1 MIIKITI
8 SLALVVFL
16 ATVHAEQRFQSHDA
30 IYAAV
35 RSAIEKKINHSI
47 EYEINVIAL
56 DSQLQLP
63 ECAMPLEAYV
73 KADIVKA
80 GRTTVGVRCNTQNKW
95 TIFSSAVV
103 KFFAAVMVLTEPVQR
118 GEIIAG
124 QMLVSEKRDVSTLRE
139 DYFTQAEQVENKQ
152 AARALAAGTILS
164 LRNLSEPK
172 LVKKGD
178 KVVISTTQTAFS
190 ITMSGLAMMDGR
202 KGQLIK
208 VKNLSS
214 GRIINATVI
223 EPGLVSVK

>member
-1 MIIKITI
+1 MIIKSSIT
-8 SLALVVFL
+8 LALAVFF
-16 ATVHAEQRFQSHDA
+16 AAAHAEQRFQSHDA

-35 RSAIEKKINHSI
+35 KSAVEKKINYSI
-47 EYEINVIAL
+47 EYEINVIPL

-63 ECAMPLEAYV
+63 ECAVPLEAYV

-80 GRTTVGVRCNTQNKW
+80 GRTTVGVRCNTKNKW

-103 KFFAAVMVLTEPVQR
+103 KFFAMVMVLTEPVQR
-118 GEIIAG
+118 GKIITG
-124 QMLVSEKRDVSTLRE
+124 QILGSEKRDVSALRE

-152 AARALAAGTILS
+152 AARSLATGTILS
-164 LRNLSEPK
+164 LKNISEPK

-214 GRIINATVI
+214 GRVINATVI
-223 EPGLVSVK
+223 EPGFVSVK